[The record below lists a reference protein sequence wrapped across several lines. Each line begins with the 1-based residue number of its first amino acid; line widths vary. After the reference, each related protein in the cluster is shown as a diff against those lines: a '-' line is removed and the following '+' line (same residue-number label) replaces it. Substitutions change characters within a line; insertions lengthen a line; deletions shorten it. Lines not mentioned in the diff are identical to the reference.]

1 MKPTTAFLIG
11 LSIAPLVAIILW
23 AAMRKDAC
31 GPMPVVLTDD
41 QLRRARRA
49 QAWIDAGG
57 LSGAGYCAENS
68 GRM

>member
-1 MKPTTAFLIG
+1 MRYAAAFLIG
-11 LSIAPLVAIILW
+11 LSILPLAALTLW
-23 AAMRKDAC
+23 AIARKNVC

-41 QLRRARRA
+41 QLQQARRA

>member
-1 MKPTTAFLIG
+1 MKPPAAFLIG
-11 LSIAPLVAIILW
+11 LSILPIVALILW
-23 AAMRKDAC
+23 AIARKEAF

-41 QLRRARRA
+41 QLQQARRA